1 MASEIK
7 VIVIG
12 DTNVGK
18 TCLLVTYTTNCFPDT
33 YVPTVFDNYSAPI
46 SVNGKTIQ
54 MNLWD
59 TSGSD
64 DHDEMR
70 PLSYSET
77 DCFMICFSVADEESF
92 ERIKDKWVPE
102 IRTNC
107 GNDDPKIVLVG
118 TKSDIRGNQ
127 SAIDTLKKQGKELV
141 KKESIEAMKKEV
153 GACAT
158 CECSAITQSGLKE
171 LFEIIAKVSLGLL
184 EAEVA
189 EVTDSKKHKKGMFA
203 KIFGKKDK
211 KEKKEKKDKKK

>member
-46 SVNGKTIQ
+46 SVNNKTIQ

-64 DHDEMR
+64 DLDEMR
-70 PLSYSET
+70 PLSYSEK
-77 DCFMICFSVADEESF
+77 DCFMIFFSVADEESF
-92 ERIKDKWVPE
+92 ERIKNKWVPE
-102 IRTNC
+102 IQANC
-107 GNDDPKIVLVG
+107 GKDDPKIVLVG

-153 GACAT
+153 GAFAT

-171 LFEIIAKVSLGLL
+171 LFEIIAKVSLGLM

-189 EVTDSKKHKKGMFA
+189 EVQDSKKHKKGMFA